1 MNRCDNDCWTE
12 NPLAQ
17 VRLLYTE
24 LAQHPEKDFGWAK
37 GKENARMLGYAE
49 EWLNL
54 LPDNAS
60 DHHVIPIGSAAE

>member
-37 GKENARMLGYAE
+37 GKKCTHAGLCWGVAE
-49 EWLNL
+49 SV
-54 LPDNAS
+54 A
-60 DHHVIPIGSAAE
+60 G